1 MERSD
6 YLPTARLHELAAQ
19 VDPKIRLEADAEQA
33 RRCSR
38 PLPDTAHAHPVCAS
52 GNRWEPACGFKFAEK
67 PAGGISRWLPDAPEC
82 VRAAP
87 FGPGT
92 LFRRRKYPDCPRGVP
107 PRLQPP
113 QPRRAPAA
121 DWAGPSLIGSLS
133 LLAAPGAGA
142 AGCRRRLCRE
152 CAPCSCNPCA

>member
-1 MERSD
+1 VSVVVLSLVNDLTKNRRTRWRQFCRWPLAAAPMERSD

-92 LFRRRKYPDCPRGVP
+92 LFRRRK
-107 PRLQPP
+107 
-113 QPRRAPAA
+113 
-121 DWAGPSLIGSLS
+121 
-133 LLAAPGAGA
+133 
-142 AGCRRRLCRE
+142 
-152 CAPCSCNPCA
+152 